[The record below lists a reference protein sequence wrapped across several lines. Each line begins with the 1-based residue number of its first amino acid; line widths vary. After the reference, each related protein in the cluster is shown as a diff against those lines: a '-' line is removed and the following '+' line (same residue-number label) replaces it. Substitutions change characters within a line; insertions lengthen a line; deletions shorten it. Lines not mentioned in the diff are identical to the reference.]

1 MEYFLHDYV
10 NILGLI
16 NINTKP
22 KPYSTSKHF
31 KNLSQSHKKSII
43 RAKTKTKKEKEN
55 IYSNKKQSYLPYI
68 KNIKSKIETQKN
80 RGKESGVI
88 EMQDYN
94 ESKLNKSEE
103 SVQVKKNQFVEVF
116 VRIRPFMKFEFRDKH
131 KSK

>member
-1 MEYFLHDYV
+1 M
-10 NILGLI
+10 
-16 NINTKP
+16 
-22 KPYSTSKHF
+22 
-31 KNLSQSHKKSII
+31 I

-80 RGKESGVI
+80 KGKESGMI
-88 EMQDYN
+88 EMQEYN

-131 KSK
+131 KSKQGYFINVRVY